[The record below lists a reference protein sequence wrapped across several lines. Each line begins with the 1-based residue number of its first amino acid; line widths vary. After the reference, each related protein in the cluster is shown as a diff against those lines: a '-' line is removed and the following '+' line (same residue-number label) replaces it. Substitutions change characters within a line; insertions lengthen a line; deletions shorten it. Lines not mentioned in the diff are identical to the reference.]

1 MWNVEPH
8 YAKIRESKV
17 ATFTDVRIGYFRA
30 VAPLSEMRCLGGSIA
45 LQNVRRLLRDC
56 DDGRVG
62 VAANDGRHHR
72 RIDDP
77 QIFGAE
83 NPEIRVDNAADRAG
97 ARRMIIRA
105 CPLLDKGHDSASAS
119 DAGMEKGARSDFVR
133 AGCLKISIASPNA
146 GNHCCTIMPGRQIVV
161 RDARLRVR
169 ARRPQRHS
177 ATAGRLQQGCRYGE
191 GMIEG
196 CRQPFI
202 EVHHGRHFELAVRH
216 ALIAA
221 R

>member
-8 YAKIRESKV
+8 YAEIRESKV

-77 QIFGAE
+77 QIIGAE

-133 AGCLKISIASPNA
+133 AGCLKISIASRTLA
-146 GNHCCTIMPGRQIVV
+146 IIVV
-161 RDARLRVR
+161 RSCPVVR
-169 ARRPQRHS
+169 
-177 ATAGRLQQGCRYGE
+177 
-191 GMIEG
+191 
-196 CRQPFI
+196 
-202 EVHHGRHFELAVRH
+202 
-216 ALIAA
+216 
-221 R
+221 